1 MANQHYTPD
10 DAARMAAF
18 DACGRNQRETA
29 RQLGIP
35 RTTLQDTIARVTRMA
50 AAGDAPAYDMTRLV
64 PPGFNVR
71 GVSTLYN
78 GRGEVAAQWVKS
90 RADDEARDAAIQA
103 AIDARCEA
111 VRPHPPVE
119 LLHRT
124 DAELCNLVTITD
136 AHVGALA
143 WHREGGDDWDLKI
156 AKETLTRC
164 FTGMIRRLPRAGT
177 IIINQLGDFL
187 HTDGLKPV
195 TPGHGHVLDADSRY
209 QKMSEVGCDILE
221 DIIMVALECNE
232 RVHLIMAEGNHD
244 ESGSGWMR
252 ILFKRL
258 FRDNPRITVDD
269 SPLPY
274 YVHRHGQVMLGFH
287 HGHKLKPDQLPKFFA
302 AQFPRMWG
310 VTDKRYCHSGHLH
323 HLHEKD
329 DGGMRFLQHP
339 TLAARDSHASRGGWV
354 SPREAIGITYSMD
367 SEDSRMTVTPL
378 MFAAPE
384 RLAA

>member
-1 MANQHYTPD
+1 MADTTIPPEE
-10 DAARMAAF
+10 DARRMAAYR
-18 DACGRNQRETA
+18 DHGSGRAAA
-29 RQLGIP
+29 RVLGISAEAMQ
-35 RTTLQDTIARVTRMA
+35 RTLKRVTLRA
-50 AAGDAPAYDMTRLV
+50 ASGDAPAYDMTRLV

-78 GRGEVAAQWVKS
+78 GKGEVAAQWVKS
-90 RADDEARDAAIQA
+90 RADDEAREAAMLV
-103 AIDARCEA
+103 AIDARCDA
-111 VRPHPPVE
+111 VRAHPPVE
-119 LLHRT
+119 LLHRPAT
-124 DAELCNLVTITD
+124 DLCNLVTITD

-164 FTGMIRRLPRAGT
+164 FTGMIRRMPSAGVC
-177 IIINQLGDFL
+177 IINQLGDFL
-187 HTDGLKPV
+187 HTDGLVPK
-195 TPGHGHVLDADSRY
+195 TPAHGHVLDADSRY

-221 DIIMVALECNE
+221 DIIAVALECNE
-232 RVHLIMAEGNHD
+232 RVHVIMAEGNHD

-258 FRDNPRITVDD
+258 FRDNPRVTVDD
-269 SPLPY
+269 TPLPY
-274 YVHRHGQVMLGFH
+274 YVFRHGQVMLGFH

-302 AQFPRMWG
+302 AQFARMWG
-310 VTDKRYCHSGHLH
+310 ATDKRYCHSGHQH

-339 TLAARDSHASRGGWV
+339 TLAARDAYAARGGWI
-354 SPREAIGITYSMD
+354 SPREAIGITYNET
-367 SEDSRMTVTPL
+367 SEDSRMTVTPS
-378 MFAAPE
+378 MFAPE